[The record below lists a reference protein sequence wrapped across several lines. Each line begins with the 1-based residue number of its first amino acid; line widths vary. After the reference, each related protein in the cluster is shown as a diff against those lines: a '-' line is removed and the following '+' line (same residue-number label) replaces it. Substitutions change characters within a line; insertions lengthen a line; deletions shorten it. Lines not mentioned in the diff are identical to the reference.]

1 MIAEEV
7 GDEGMAEESG
17 REVGMVE
24 EVGGGKLM
32 MWETM
37 QLNE

>member
-17 REVGMVE
+17 REVGMADE
-24 EVGGGKLM
+24 LGGEVDDVGNDAIK
-32 MWETM
+32 
-37 QLNE
+37 